1 MTDTTRNH
9 TLQNTTMLLPHNKQ
23 NSTMQHNHNLNF
35 PFVDLKL
42 TKLLLIAHLLYFQ
55 HFFAHGRHARH
66 ECRMLGSVLQTQPE
80 AVSEESPAEIV
91 SDDFQSSS
99 VPWLELVSP
108 CRSQSC
114 LCDGRI
120 LRGQWR
126 GCTSHQRPAHLELW
140 LISNMIIP
148 ISRFMAATKFCF
160 RSHNAYFGALAPC
173 IWRHEVQYRQ
183 KHWVNWTNAASLK
196 PSNCYMATFPI
207 YTKQSRC

>member
-91 SDDFQSSS
+91 SDDFKM
-99 VPWLELVSP
+99 PKICNHIGILYFWELVDSEIKII
-108 CRSQSC
+108 
-114 LCDGRI
+114 I
-120 LRGQWR
+120 L
-126 GCTSHQRPAHLELW
+126 TIL
-140 LISNMIIP
+140 
-148 ISRFMAATKFCF
+148 FKTKEN
-160 RSHNAYFGALAPC
+160 H
-173 IWRHEVQYRQ
+173 
-183 KHWVNWTNAASLK
+183 
-196 PSNCYMATFPI
+196 
-207 YTKQSRC
+207 